1 MLRGDITNELMKIDQ
16 EKFPALFTNHI
27 PEKYDQTVHN
37 VYGEIISKA
46 QKNLFYVASTV
57 IDNISN
63 SFEKLKPLKNE
74 IQPVIRGTLMKI
86 NDTYNCFFY
95 GIGSSEDKITILGQL
110 SYTVERG
117 NHKMKY
123 NRLFGGFFLKEHED
137 LLFHSYN
144 YLNDNTAHDDYTV
157 REGVKIIVATEL
169 FLHFAE
175 IETKELPPSR
185 QIYDGLTCLYN
196 NKTKLKMNVVDC
208 TWFTNLIKSGEFNVR
223 GHFRLQP
230 YADGSRQ
237 LIWINDFKK
246 HGYSRKARIE
256 TFNQ

>member
-1 MLRGDITNELMKIDQ
+1 MKIDQ
-16 EKFPALFTNHI
+16 EKFPALFTDYI
-27 PEKYDQTVHN
+27 PEKYDQTVHSA
-37 VYGEIISKA
+37 YGEILKTAKA
-46 QKNLFYVASTV
+46 NLFYVASTV
-57 IDNISN
+57 IDNISK

-86 NDTYNCFFY
+86 NDTYNSFLY
-95 GIGSSEDKITILGQL
+95 SIDSSEDKITILGQL
-110 SYTVERG
+110 SYSV
-117 NHKMKY
+117 
-123 NRLFGGFFLKEHED
+123 NRNNRQIQYTRIFGGFFLKEHED

-144 YLNDNTAHDDYTV
+144 YLNTEKGTEHDDYTV

-185 QIYDGLTCLYN
+185 QIYDGPVCLYN

-230 YADGSRQ
+230 YADGSRR

-246 HGYSRKARIE
+246 HGYTRKARIE
-256 TFNQ
+256 TFNQDNQ